1 MATLRLEARLPRLT
15 VDVASS
21 PKDDATE
28 EVALVELLA
37 KTLSTHTFSPRR
49 GVFGPRD
56 PEDVE
61 GWMKAISSKFRR

>member
-1 MATLRLEARLPRLT
+1 MLRLEARLPRLT

-37 KTLSTHTFSPRR
+37 KTLSTR
-49 GVFGPRD
+49 VFGPRD

-61 GWMKAISSKFRR
+61 GWMKDISSKFRR